1 MEGDA
6 TFMHKISAKLLALL
20 LITAMLCSMFPV
32 YAHGAQPE
40 AAPQEISKKA
50 EALIEADIWDK
61 IDSFEKDNIIE
72 TKNNPITAAD
82 YAELSDEIEA
92 LVKQSDTYVE
102 GTINRNGDF
111 FTWETTEGIVCG
123 YSPELRYKTRNL
135 SEIGCDEIEVE
146 NYATKAAPGD
156 KDVFLIA
163 PYYGYDSSFTDQY
176 KNEASSIA
184 KATGGQYTLYQGTNA
199 TISNIASAMQNG
211 GVVIFDS
218 HGITDYS
225 SGDDYVS
232 RANSSYLCLKT
243 STGITSSDMS
253 AVSGTY
259 GTYYHA
265 FNGGSSTYCV
275 DGTAIKN
282 HMSKSAPGTILWMAI
297 CLGMATSGLCTPMR
311 NAGCEVVYGYSQSV
325 SFTGD
330 YKYETY
336 FWNKMKAGSDVKT
349 AISYMKS
356 QSGSNWDPAY
366 SSYSLSQAQ
375 KNYVAFPIVVSDQDT
390 YPGQGKVDAVQTVK
404 STYKLIDSSGS
415 GNTTEPTTQPT
426 TAPSDEESYTFNL
439 ITSASNLTAG
449 DYIILA
455 AANGSYAGN
464 YSYYALTTTQDS
476 SYSTMQGSGLSF
488 SSLPSALT
496 CGESSLD
503 AFVFTLTGSTSGLTL
518 KSSKGSLN
526 GGSDSNGVYLY
537 YNTATT
543 WSATYNSSSKGF
555 QLKTG
560 SVYMALRDDLSTMGS
575 NNAPM
580 FATSSSA
587 GTTVMHMY
595 KKEGSG
601 TTTCSHSNTST
612 STTPATCTTAGE
624 KVVTC
629 KDCGIVV
636 STTVIPATGHNISYT
651 SNGDG
656 THALYCSN
664 CNGTGTGE
672 CTYNSS
678 NICTYCGHNNSSGST
693 DTETDRYELVTSA
706 SSLTSGEYLI
716 LATASGTYA
725 GSYSHY
731 VMTTAKSSGYKA
743 MESQGLSFS
752 SLPTA
757 LTLDV
762 ASASDYVWI
771 LSGNAN
777 GFTAKTSAGTYLNSV
792 ASSTALNLG
801 SSATTWAAAY
811 NSSSKGFA
819 LSSNSRYAA
828 LRDDLETVGDNGT
841 CLFTTV
847 PSTSYNVY
855 LHLYKKVG
863 ESTVCTHS
871 NTSTATTPATC
882 TTAGEKVVTCK
893 DCGLTLSTTAIPAT
907 GHTAK
912 TTTTPATCTEAGKT
926 VESCTTCGTTIKTT
940 TIPATGHPSKTT
952 TTAATCTTAGKTV
965 ESCTTCGATIKTTTI
980 PATGHSTTTTTT
992 PATCIVDGK
1001 TVETCVTCNAVVKTT
1016 AIPATGHTVVTT
1028 TTPATCTAP
1037 GKTVDTCT
1045 TCGATVSTATI
1056 PATGHTVKTTTVA
1069 PTCTASGKT
1078 TESCA
1083 VCGETIRVL
1092 TTAALGHDYTY
1103 TSNNNGT
1110 HTARCSRCARTESGN
1125 CVLTD
1130 NTCSSC
1136 GYVAKPEPEAM
1147 NVKIN
1152 HTLNLASD
1160 ISVNYAVAT
1169 TQLAGY
1175 ENFYIECKVPT
1186 YKNGEQVGTTTMILE
1201 PVLNGNYYYFT
1212 MDGLTAVQI
1221 GDSTES
1227 VLHAFKDGKEYVSEP
1242 DVYSVA
1248 TYAYNQLAKGNAS
1261 QSLKTLCAELLRYGA
1276 KVQLYKGYRTDSLA
1290 DAAMTAEQTALLADL
1305 DSVTFGQNNETLD
1318 DLVAPAVTWAGKSLI
1333 LDTKVTLRMVA
1344 DLSEYAGKAEDLA
1357 VRVTYTNLEGNVV
1370 TVTVTD
1376 ATVYNASKNYYAF
1389 DFSGLRAAEL
1399 RTVLSAAVYAG
1410 DVRVSPTMEYSMD
1423 SYGNGRNGTLLTLCQ
1438 ALVAYADSAR
1448 DYFAK

>member
-1 MEGDA
+1 
-6 TFMHKISAKLLALL
+6 MHKISVKLLAML
-20 LITAMLCSMFPV
+20 LITAMLCTMFPMV
-32 YAHGAQPE
+32 HAHEAQGEP
-40 AAPQEISKKA
+40 APQEISKKA
-50 EALIEADIWDK
+50 EEIIEADIWDK
-61 IDSFEKDNIIE
+61 IESFEKDNIIE
-72 TKNNPITAAD
+72 TKSHPITAAD
-82 YAELSDEIEA
+82 YAGLSDEIEA
-92 LVKQSDTYVE
+92 LVKQSETYVD

-135 SEIGCDEIEVE
+135 SETGCDEIEVK
-146 NYATKAAPGD
+146 NYATKAAPSD

-225 SGDDYVS
+225 NGDDYVS

-243 STGITSSDMS
+243 STGITSSDMA

-415 GNTTEPTTQPT
+415 GSGSTTEPTTQPT
-426 TAPSDEESYTFNL
+426 TGSGEEEESYTFNL

-476 SYSTMQGSGLSF
+476 SYSTMQGSGLNF

-496 CGESSLD
+496 CDESSLSS
-503 AFVFTLTGSTSGLTL
+503 FVFTLTGSASGLTL

-595 KKEGSG
+595 KREGSG
-601 TTTCSHSNTST
+601 TTTCSHSNTTT

-629 KDCGIVV
+629 KDCGTVV
-636 STTVIPATGHNISYT
+636 STTAIPATGHNISYT
-651 SNGDG
+651 PNGDG

-672 CTYNSS
+672 CTYNS
-678 NICTYCGHNNSSGST
+678 NNVCTYCGHNNSSGST

-706 SSLTSGEYLI
+706 SNLTSGEYLI

-725 GSYSHY
+725 GDYSHY
-731 VMTTAKSSGYKA
+731 VLTTARSSGYKA
-743 MESQGLSFS
+743 MESQGLNFN

-762 ASASDYVWI
+762 ASANDYVYVI
-771 LSGNAN
+771 NGNAN
-777 GFTAKTSAGTYLNSV
+777 GFTVKLPDGNFLTATSG
-792 ASSTALNLG
+792 STALIPG
-801 SSATTWAAAY
+801 TAASTWTGAY
-811 NSSSKGFA
+811 SSSKNGFT
-819 LSSNSRYAA
+819 LSSAGRYVA
-828 LRDDLETVGDNGT
+828 LRDDLDTVGDNGT

-847 PSTSYNVY
+847 SSTSSNVY

-863 ESTVCTHS
+863 ESAVCTHD
-871 NTSTATTPATC
+871 NTSTSTTAATC
-882 TTAGEKVVTCK
+882 TEAGAKVVTCK

-907 GHTAK
+907 GHSSK
-912 TTTTPATCTEAGKT
+912 TTTTAATCTTDGKTVESCTTCGATIKTTTIPATGHTSKTTTTAATCTTDGKT
-926 VESCTTCGTTIKTT
+926 VESCTTCGT
-940 TIPATGHPSKTT
+940 
-952 TTAATCTTAGKTV
+952 
-965 ESCTTCGATIKTTTI
+965 TIKTTTI

-1001 TVETCVTCNAVVKTT
+1001 IVETCTVCKTVVKTT

-1028 TTPATCTAP
+1028 TTPATCTTD
-1037 GKTVDTCT
+1037 GMTVNTCT

-1056 PATGHTVKTTTVA
+1056 PATGHSVQATTVD
-1069 PTCTASGKT
+1069 PTCTDSGKT
-1078 TESCA
+1078 TEVCT
-1083 VCGETIRVL
+1083 VCGETIRIH
-1092 TTAALGHDYTY
+1092 TIPALGHDYTY
-1103 TSNNNGT
+1103 ISNNNGT
-1110 HTARCSRCARTESGN
+1110 HTAQCSRCFRTESGN
-1125 CVLTD
+1125 CVFTEY
-1130 NTCSSC
+1130 TCAFC

-1147 NVKIN
+1147 TVKIN

-1160 ISVNYAVAT
+1160 ISVNYAVAVS
-1169 TQLAGY
+1169 QLAGY
-1175 ENFYIECKVPT
+1175 DSFYLECKTPT
-1186 YKNGEQVGTTTMILE
+1186 YQGNTQTGTTTVILE
-1201 PVLNGNYYYFT
+1201 PVLTGSYYYFT
-1212 MDGLTAVQI
+1212 LDGLNAVQI

-1227 VLHAFKDGKEYVSEP
+1227 ILHAFKDGKEYVSAP

-1248 TYAYNQLAKGNAS
+1248 TYAYNQLSKTNAT
-1261 QSLKTLCAELLRYGA
+1261 QSLKTLCAQLLRYGA
-1276 KVQLYKGYRTDSLA
+1276 KAQLYKGHRTDSLA
-1290 DAAMTAEQTALLADL
+1290 DAAMTADQIALLADL
-1305 DSVTFGQNNETLD
+1305 DGVTFGQTNRTLE
-1318 DLVAPAVTWAGKSLI
+1318 DLADPSVTWAGKSLI
-1333 LDTKVTLRMVA
+1333 LDTKVTLRMIA
-1344 DLSEYAGKAEDLA
+1344 DLSAYEGSVEDLS
-1357 VRVTYTNLEGNVV
+1357 VRVTYTNLEGQVV
-1370 TVTVTD
+1370 TDTVTEYV
-1376 ATVYNASKNYYAF
+1376 VYDASKSYYAF

-1399 RTVLSAAVYAG
+1399 RTILSAAVYEG
-1410 DVRVSPTMEYSMD
+1410 NVRVSPTMEYSMD
-1423 SYGNGRNGTLLTLCQ
+1423 SYGNGRTGTLLALCQ

-1448 DYFAK
+1448 DYFVK